1 MAWYLMALIV
11 GLIAPWIVFGV
22 QLRSVVEEG
31 GIVNVFGIW
40 FGLSLITVLAML
52 ALWGSVSFSSDF
64 KQSSSIA
71 ATVA

>member
-1 MAWYLMALIV
+1 MAWYLMALIF

-52 ALWGSVSFSSDF
+52 VIVGIGQLF
-64 KQSSSIA
+64 I
-71 ATVA
+71 

>member
-1 MAWYLMALIV
+1 MAWYLIALIV

-31 GIVNVFGIW
+31 GIVNVFPIW

-52 ALWGSVSFSSDF
+52 VIMGIGQLL
-64 KQSSSIA
+64 I
-71 ATVA
+71 

>member
-1 MAWYLMALIV
+1 MAYLIALIV
-11 GLIAPWIVFGV
+11 GLIAPWIVFGG

-52 ALWGSVSFSSDF
+52 VIMGIGQLF
-64 KQSSSIA
+64 I
-71 ATVA
+71 